1 MSRRDPRPLTSRGR
15 VDPAKRGL
23 WGKGEAPPRER
34 GEREEL
40 GRPFAV
46 QACVQGAGLREAGPP
61 RCGRAGAAR
70 FVEEQGF
77 PGWARVGRGR
87 GPGRGLGA
95 GRGPRRSRQ
104 RPGSCVFF
112 ARKAPRWPFAW
123 GVERCFPDP
132 GRGAGGTGWGA
143 CLTGVLSA
151 SRPPGEM
158 KGALLARCVA
168 PPLSVVYFCQNGL
181 PAPGSSTKMNPF
193 TSFGKVS
200 LLDVL
205 GSNHSFLVTSTHFRW
220 LVCLLESGKLGPVC
234 LFHAFPLL

>member
-1 MSRRDPRPLTSRGR
+1 MEGPARRVSWRNK
-15 VDPAKRGL
+15 AF
-23 WGKGEAPPRER
+23 
-34 GEREEL
+34 L
-40 GRPFAV
+40 G
-46 QACVQGAGLREAGPP
+46 
-61 RCGRAGAAR
+61 
-70 FVEEQGF
+70 
-77 PGWARVGRGR
+77 
-87 GPGRGLGA
+87 GPG
-95 GRGPRRSRQ
+95 SE
-104 RPGSCVFF
+104 RPGSGPRARSWLRAASESPEAGKLRVFL
-112 ARKAPRWPFAW
+112 RGKPRAGRSR
-123 GVERCFPDP
+123 GVWRDVFPT
-132 GRGAGGTGWGA
+132 RGGGLPGGTGWGA

-151 SRPPGEM
+151 SRLTGEM